1 MTFYRRS
8 LNEGDWMI
16 TSETRDGPLSFQR
29 RSDPSRQWQLN
40 VISEGFQTLIQLLSL
55 PSGNPTENPAIGAS
69 P

>member
-1 MTFYRRS
+1 
-8 LNEGDWMI
+8 MI